1 MLRQWRSNL
10 HRVVN
15 ERDVKQYQKAKP
27 APRALL
33 QSLKVFKKRDLCRRF
48 LWIFILYIEQR
59 FLRRM
64 GSLSPSAPNSM
75 SPVLEIFR
83 VSRLHY
89 SQVSSI
95 KKLEAWCLIYT
106 INNDRS
112 RRN

>member
-75 SPVLEIFR
+75 SPVLEIVLGCR
-83 VSRLHY
+83 V
-89 SQVSSI
+89 
-95 KKLEAWCLIYT
+95 YT
-106 INNDRS
+106 IHRFHP
-112 RRN
+112 